1 MSIRKYET
9 FNQELFFNIS
19 VLKIVADKKSVA
31 MINMR
36 LGAGAFKK
44 SLQKIKVEG
53 NIWMNV
59 YQHTITA
66 FSIKIILSLLLKY

>member
-1 MSIRKYET
+1 
-9 FNQELFFNIS
+9 
-19 VLKIVADKKSVA
+19 